1 MRDEKLAQA
10 YQSMVDDYLSKG
22 YIREVPEDEPKPPSE
37 WFLPHFPVVRPEKA
51 TTKVRVVFDGS
62 AQQNGKSLNSE
73 SLPGPKLQSDIVD
86 VLVKLRKETVA
97 LAGDVSQMYHQILL
111 RQEDRALH
119 RFLYRNL
126 DSGDTPK
133 VYEFK
138 RFIFGGCY
146 CPFCVQFAWQHHARL
161 HKETYPLGANAV
173 LEHCYMDD
181 LMPSAPT
188 VDDAKDIRKQLTELG
203 DLAGF
208 HIRKWISNE
217 PDVIADIVE
226 EDLASEID
234 LEKRELP
241 TTKTLGVLW
250 AATDDKFSFRHSLQL
265 DGFEFT
271 KRNVLRRTASVYDPL
286 GFLSPY
292 VIRSKLLIQK
302 AWLEARDWDELLP
315 TPHQRE
321 WTKWF
326 RELEDLELVK
336 IPRCLK
342 DPSPKVEE
350 LSIHTFSDASK
361 NPYTAVVYA
370 RHVYEDGNI
379 TARLI
384 MSKSRLSPLKTVSI
398 PRLELLGAL
407 IGL

>member
-1 MRDEKLAQA
+1 MAEKHLHTVEKKLMQDEKLAQA
-10 YQSMVDDYLSKG
+10 YQSVVDDYLSKG

-73 SLPGPKLQSDIVD
+73 SLPGPKLQSDIVN
-86 VLVKLRKETVA
+86 VLVKFRKEPVA

-111 RQEDRALH
+111 RPEDRALH

-126 DSGDTPK
+126 DSGGTPK

-302 AWLEARDWDELLP
+302 AWLEARDWD
-315 TPHQRE
+315 
-321 WTKWF
+321 
-326 RELEDLELVK
+326 
-336 IPRCLK
+336 
-342 DPSPKVEE
+342 
-350 LSIHTFSDASK
+350 
-361 NPYTAVVYA
+361 
-370 RHVYEDGNI
+370 
-379 TARLI
+379 
-384 MSKSRLSPLKTVSI
+384 
-398 PRLELLGAL
+398 
-407 IGL
+407 

>member
-1 MRDEKLAQA
+1 M
-10 YQSMVDDYLSKG
+10 
-22 YIREVPEDEPKPPSE
+22 
-37 WFLPHFPVVRPEKA
+37 
-51 TTKVRVVFDGS
+51 
-62 AQQNGKSLNSE
+62 
-73 SLPGPKLQSDIVD
+73 
-86 VLVKLRKETVA
+86 
-97 LAGDVSQMYHQILL
+97 
-111 RQEDRALH
+111 
-119 RFLYRNL
+119 
-126 DSGDTPK
+126 DSGDSPK

-138 RFIFGGCY
+138 RFIFGACY
-146 CPFCVQFAWQHHARL
+146 YPFCVQFTWQHHARL

-315 TPHQRE
+315 THHQRE

-326 RELEDLELVK
+326 RELKDLELVK

-350 LSIHTFSDASK
+350 LSIHTFSDASE
-361 NPYTAVVYA
+361 NAYTAA
-370 RHVYEDGNI
+370 ISAGTIESSH
-379 TARLI
+379 
-384 MSKSRLSPLKTVSI
+384 I

-407 IGL
+407 VGVRLTRQVCSALKIPTNRVTYWVDSMNVGYWIQGQSREYKRFIVHRVGENQEFSAPNQCKPR

>member
-1 MRDEKLAQA
+1 
-10 YQSMVDDYLSKG
+10 MVS
-22 YIREVPEDEPKPPSE
+22 
-37 WFLPHFPVVRPEKA
+37 PEKA
-51 TTKVRVVFDGS
+51 ATKVRVVFDGS

-73 SLPGPKLQSDIVD
+73 SLPGPKLQSDIVN
-86 VLVKLRKETVA
+86 VLVKFRKEPVA
-97 LAGDVSQMYHQILL
+97 LAGDVSQMYHQI
-111 RQEDRALH
+111 RIRPEAGPVH

-126 DSGDTPK
+126 NGGHTPK

-138 RFIFGGCY
+138 RFIFEGCY

-161 HKETYPLGANAV
+161 NKETYPLGANAV

-181 LMPSAPT
+181 LMQSAPT
-188 VDDAKDIRKQLTELG
+188 VDDAKETGKQLTKPG

-208 HIRKWISNE
+208 LIRKWNSNE
-217 PDVIADIVE
+217 PDVIVNITKGNW
-226 EDLASEID
+226 ASEID
-234 LEKRELP
+234 LEKTELP

-250 AATDDKFSFRHSLQL
+250 AGTDDKFSSRHSLQL

-315 TPHQRE
+315 THHQRE

-326 RELEDLELVK
+326 RALKDLELVK

-350 LSIHTFSDASK
+350 LSIHTFSDASE
-361 NPYTAVVYA
+361 NAYTAVVYA
-370 RHVYEDGNI
+370 RHV
-379 TARLI
+379 
-384 MSKSRLSPLKTVSI
+384 
-398 PRLELLGAL
+398 
-407 IGL
+407 